1 MIIEVVGGR
10 SNGGTSEVDGG
21 RSNDGTIE
29 VVGGGG
35 LMREICF
42 VVGCVGSLV
51 SMLDVDVKIGE
62 QAVFVDEDGGV
73 EVMDGGLLLFFIGK
87 ILFGFIRC
95 DVELLVLSV
104 SVVEN

>member
-1 MIIEVVGGR
+1 M
-10 SNGGTSEVDGG
+10 DGG

-35 LMREICF
+35 LMREIYF
-42 VVGCVGSLV
+42 VVECVGSLV

-73 EVMDGGLLLFFIGK
+73 EVMDGGLLLFFIGRM
-87 ILFGFIRC
+87 LLGFNRC
-95 DVELLVLSV
+95 DV
-104 SVVEN
+104 

>member
-1 MIIEVVGGR
+1 MVGER
-10 SNGGTSEVDGG
+10 SNGGIIEVDGG

-35 LMREICF
+35 LMREISF
-42 VVGCVGSLV
+42 VVECVGSLV

-73 EVMDGGLLLFFIGK
+73 EVMDGGLLLFFVGRM
-87 ILFGFIRC
+87 LLGFNRC
-95 DVELLVLSV
+95 DM
-104 SVVEN
+104 